1 MYNAVNNPNGPLLKE
16 PAAGEAP
23 GEPGAAGAEEPEANV
38 DKPGTAAGEEKERM
52 RDLTEEDN
60 ADIAV
65 VFGDESQL
73 EVAHFV
79 TIS

>member
-1 MYNAVNNPNGPLLKE
+1 
-16 PAAGEAP
+16 
-23 GEPGAAGAEEPEANV
+23 
-38 DKPGTAAGEEKERM
+38 M
-52 RDLTEEDN
+52 RDLTEEDY